1 MTFRRKPGA
10 NTGRGVRTG
19 RMTYQAPRQA
29 PSRSTHGVNAMVG
42 PTGSGKSLLAVMMAR
57 LYYDGKALDPVTG
70 KCVCRTR
77 NCEQPWTVYANM
89 RGSARKEHGAWT
101 QPLDL
106 ARDLLS
112 SDSEL
117 SHAVVILDEGYQ
129 VLDSR
134 RSVRNEN
141 VKISAQLTQIRKHDN
156 RLFITAPS
164 FDMID
169 VRIRQ
174 QVKRI
179 FNCWTPDEGRHVMA
193 AVHQMSLGYL
203 PPWKRN
209 RPPELKRFYTAPY
222 RKFYDSWEQI
232 RDDEALGRWKTAPG
246 VFYWHADGSKTYV
259 THQQLIDAV
268 LIDLVKDGV
277 REVSPAAIAGRIT
290 SEIKAP
296 VQPGYVRKVL
306 AEAGF
311 QVIQDA
317 GGNDVFV
324 ILAGEEMGVA

>member
-1 MTFRRKPGA
+1 M
-10 NTGRGVRTG
+10 RTG
-19 RMTYQAPRQA
+19 RLTYREQRPP

-57 LYYDGKALDPVTG
+57 QYFEGQAIDRNTG
-70 KCVCRTR
+70 LCVCRTR
-77 NCEQPWTVYANM
+77 KCDQTWTVYANM
-89 RGSARKEHGAWT
+89 RASARAEYGAWT
-101 QPLDL
+101 KPLDL

-112 SDSEL
+112 GDSEL
-117 SHAVVILDEGYQ
+117 SHSVVILDEGYQ

-134 RSVRNEN
+134 RAVRNEN
-141 VKISAQLTQIRKHDN
+141 VKIAAQLTQIRKHDN

-209 RPPELKRFYTAPY
+209 MRPVLKRFYTSPY
-222 RKFYDSWEQI
+222 RRFYNSWEQI
-232 RDDEALGRWKTAPG
+232 RDDEALGAWKNAPG
-246 VFYWHADGSKTYV
+246 VFTEMEDGKRYYV
-259 THQQLIDAV
+259 THQSLIDRTLV
-268 LIDLVKDGV
+268 DLVNRGV
-277 REVSPAAIAGRIT
+277 REVSAAFIADQIT
-290 SEIKAP
+290 NEIFAP
-296 VQPGYVRKVL
+296 VQTGYVRRVL
-306 AEAGF
+306 ADAGF
-311 QVIQDA
+311 LTRP
-317 GGNDVFV
+317 NDDGEDMFV
-324 ILAGEEMGVA
+324 ILAGQDKTTLAHVPEGA